1 MHGLSQERSA
11 EKYAELAH
19 TQNSRSQIAAQAKRK
34 ANDNGKSK
42 TSQ

>member
-1 MHGLSQERSA
+1 MHGPSQESA
-11 EKYAELAH
+11 EKYALAH

>member
-11 EKYAELAH
+11 EKYAALAH